1 MEELMDP
8 WENLIARLVELVQ
21 EDPVLHDAVVGAID
35 AYGHA
40 QEARADHEHAL
51 AERARR

>member
-1 MEELMDP
+1 MSEPTPFDEILTRLMEL
-8 WENLIARLVELVQ
+8 LS
-21 EDPVLHDAVVGAID
+21 EDQVLHDAVVAAID
-35 AYGHA
+35 AHGHA